1 MYNYVRDMSVFRR
14 NAAIALGNLGD
25 PDSVDALSLALSDP
39 AEPVRSHAG
48 WALGRIG
55 GHRARKALE
64 SSLVKEGGEK
74 ARQEIQ
80 DALAQ
85 LP

>member
-1 MYNYVRDMSVFRR
+1 
-14 NAAIALGNLGD
+14 
-25 PDSVDALSLALSDP
+25 
-39 AEPVRSHAG
+39 VRSHAG

-64 SSLVKEGGEK
+64 SALVKEGGEK